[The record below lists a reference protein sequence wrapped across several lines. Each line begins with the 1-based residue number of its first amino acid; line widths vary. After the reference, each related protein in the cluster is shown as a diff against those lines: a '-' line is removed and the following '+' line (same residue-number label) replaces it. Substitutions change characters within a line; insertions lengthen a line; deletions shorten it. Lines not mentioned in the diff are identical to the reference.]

1 METSGPAAPAVTLHA
16 VTTLLDD
23 TPVLHNLD
31 LTVEAGEV
39 AVLMG
44 PSGAGK
50 TTLVRHLAGLV
61 EPDAGTVLIGG
72 DDVFA
77 ADEERLRAIRR
88 GMSVMLGGTS
98 LYESSLFASLTA
110 LDNVSYGLDA
120 RGVPAEMHRDLA
132 MARLDKL
139 GLADLAGRLPAEMP
153 AHARRRLALAR
164 ALVVEAPL
172 LVLDEIEVGLDS
184 VHRARVLRALH
195 EQHLRTGC
203 TMLVTTHDI
212 VLAREIGESLAV
224 LCNGRIVARG
234 SATELLRGVETGEDF
249 DHRFRISDFL
259 GPPRLADAL
268 AAAGRT
274 ARPRTF
280 SIDEHVLWVGLAALV
295 LVAMLAAFLTLGPP
309 TSF

>member
-1 METSGPAAPAVTLHA
+1 MPSSSAAAPGLTLRGL
-16 VTTLLDD
+16 TTVLDE
-23 TPVLHNLD
+23 TPVLHNLG
-31 LTVEAGEV
+31 LTVEPGEV

-61 EPDAGTVLIGG
+61 APDAGTVLIGG
-72 DDVFA
+72 ADVFA
-77 ADEERLRAIRR
+77 ADEARLRAIRR
-88 GMSVMLGGTS
+88 GMSVMLGGSS
-98 LYESSLFASLTA
+98 LYESSLFASLSA
-110 LDNVSYGLDA
+110 LDNVGYGLGT
-120 RGVPAEMHRDLA
+120 RGIPAAAHRDLA
-132 MARLDKL
+132 MARLEEL
-139 GLADLAGRLPAEMP
+139 GLADHAERLPAEMP
-153 AHARRRLALAR
+153 AHARKRLALAR

-172 LVLDEIEVGLDS
+172 LILDEIEVGLDS
-184 VHRARVLRALH
+184 VHRDRVLRALH

-212 VLAREIGESLAV
+212 VLARQVGESLAV

-234 SATELLRGVETGEDF
+234 AAAELLRGVETGEDF

-274 ARPRTF
+274 PRRRSF
-280 SIDEHVLWVGLAALV
+280 AIDEHVLWVGLAALV
-295 LVAMLAAFLTLGPP
+295 LVAVLAALLSLGPP
-309 TSF
+309 APF